1 MTADQH
7 NPTLEVFVGSH
18 VDSNVSALEGQ
29 CLSYLSFSSFLS
41 FFLLF
46 PLFPCSLTSFHKNRV
61 RLVLTKLQQHN
72 KGNDNA

>member
-7 NPTLEVFVGSH
+7 NPVFEVFVGSH
-18 VDSNVSALEGQ
+18 VDSNVSALEGP
-29 CLSYLSFSSFLS
+29 CLSYLSFSSFHSS
-41 FFLLF
+41 FLNLF
-46 PLFPCSLTSFHKNRV
+46 SLCSLESFHKNRV